1 MLKQIYSKVI
11 YSPLEAVDGVIIP
24 RRSRMRLKR
33 PGIIV
38 PLDPRGC
45 REDPMVERLEIYR
58 GAQEFGLFV
67 LISLTTISLVLQVRN

>member
-1 MLKQIYSKVI
+1 MLEQIYSKVI

-33 PGIIV
+33 PGISV

-45 REDPMVERLEIYR
+45 LEDPMVERLEIYR
-58 GAQEFGLFV
+58 GAQEYWSFCLKFP
-67 LISLTTISLVLQVRN
+67 